1 MKYLNILQYFDYR
14 ELLKD
19 YYATRKSVDS
29 QFSYRSF
36 AKDAGIKSLGLYQ
49 RLVKGEVNLSESS
62 FPKICQGLELNPEDI
77 DYFRLLVD
85 YTHSQSFEK
94 KQVLFE
100 KMLGFQDLEEMKV
113 VNSQK
118 RYYSK
123 WYSVAIHQ
131 SLDVLSIKGTKQD
144 IENLSQFIQPN
155 ISFEQAQQTLEAL
168 ISLKMIQKDENGFW
182 KSCTNT
188 LTGTGKEV
196 AKNAI
201 HQFQKSMMNL
211 AQEGLD
217 TIPKN
222 ERNILTSTFSISE
235 NGKTQLDQLINQFQ
249 NNVMKLIQADSNE
262 NQICQLNLQLFPI
275 SSKKE
280 HNS

>member
-1 MKYLNILQYFDYR
+1 MKHLNILQYFDYR

-19 YYATRKSVDS
+19 YYAKRKSVDT

-62 FPKICQGLELNPEDI
+62 FPKICQGLELDSQDI
-77 DYFRLLVD
+77 QYFRLLVD

-94 KQVLFE
+94 KQLIFE
-100 KMLGFQDLEEMKV
+100 KMLEFQDLEEMKV

-118 RYYSK
+118 EYYSK

-131 SLDVLSIKGTKQD
+131 ALDVLNITDQKQD
-144 IENLSQFIQPN
+144 IEALSKFIQPQ
-155 ISFEQAQQTLEAL
+155 IPFEQAKQTLKVL
-168 ISLKMIQKDENGFW
+168 KSLKMIKKDDDGFW

-201 HQFQKSMMNL
+201 HQFQRSMMSL
-211 AQEGLD
+211 AQDSLES
-217 TIPKN
+217 IAKN
-222 ERNILTSTFSISE
+222 ERNILTSTFSISD
-235 NGKTQLDQLINQFQ
+235 NGKTQLNQLINQFQ
-249 NNVMKLIQADSNE
+249 NNVMKLVQADSNE
-262 NQICQLNLQLFPI
+262 NQICQLNLQLFPL
-275 SSKKE
+275 SSQKDKK
-280 HNS
+280 